1 MPSENPPQAA
11 VTDTDRLV
19 RALRDPRCY
28 PHETARIEVIETHIS
43 YVILTGLFAYKLKK
57 PLTLPFLDFSTLERR
72 RHFCEE
78 ELRLN
83 RRLAPDL
90 YLDVVPIEGDFD
102 SPRIGTGSEAS
113 GETGVRVRG
122 EPIEYAVK
130 LRQFDPD

>member
-1 MPSENPPQAA
+1 HLVPRSVSSRNRRHVASCYTRPMPSENPPQAA

-90 YLDVVPIEGDFD
+90 Y
-102 SPRIGTGSEAS
+102 
-113 GETGVRVRG
+113 
-122 EPIEYAVK
+122 
-130 LRQFDPD
+130 